1 MGMWSRARLDRRTP
15 AASETRSRADLFRG
29 QQPCRGLRQAGSL
42 RSSRTGS
49 GLLARYSA
57 VTLAHPAAA
66 AIDRVDERLLAGL
79 RDTAEA
85 DGA

>member
-57 VTLAHPAAA
+57 VTLAHSAA